1 MPIYKY
7 ENGDHSG
14 GFIGLRVAVMIDKEL
29 RQKYFSFLVDGFP
42 ISADK
47 EKKIQEKAR
56 QLDDSWKYQQTS
68 AIEKRKNQAKSQISS
83 VYSTGVRGIRM
94 KFVVDKK
101 FRAGELKSYYTPMFI
116 VEGSNDNKR
125 FGKNFNIIT
134 QGYQIAWTSAVL
146 YYAMNKNLTDPDD
159 LIKRFPPV
167 EKFMIIM
174 NEMHK
179 AGHTIPKRRL
189 PVELWSNRQVKTA
202 LGHMA

>member
-56 QLDDSWKYQQTS
+56 QLDDSWKYQQMS

-101 FRAGELKSYYTPMFI
+101 FRAGEI
-116 VEGSNDNKR
+116 NKL
-125 FGKNFNIIT
+125 
-134 QGYQIAWTSAVL
+134 WTKVHS
-146 YYAMNKNLTDPDD
+146 LTYD
-159 LIKRFPPV
+159 
-167 EKFMIIM
+167 
-174 NEMHK
+174 
-179 AGHTIPKRRL
+179 
-189 PVELWSNRQVKTA
+189 
-202 LGHMA
+202 